1 MNYSKAVNDKTI
13 HKLQNLLLR
22 AVLITIYKIFIRVNL
37 DYGSI
42 FLWSSICLFMKNWD
56 RCAYLCLAIA
66 GAVQGISRKRYFT
79 KD

>member
-22 AVLITIYKIFIRVNL
+22 AVLIAIYKIFIRVNL

-42 FLWSSICLFMKNWD
+42 F
-56 RCAYLCLAIA
+56 
-66 GAVQGISRKRYFT
+66 
-79 KD
+79 